1 MAEGL
6 DSVAVPSIAALPPTT
21 TRQIGSGQVLV
32 DPSSVVKELIDNALD
47 ARAKS
52 IFVDITANTVDS
64 IQVKDDGHG
73 IPAEDRP
80 LVCRRYCT
88 SKIRDFHDLREVGG
102 KWLGF
107 RGEALSSM
115 ADMSGS
121 LSVTTRVEGEPVA
134 VKLKYDRNGELASTE
149 HDSHPVG
156 TTVKV
161 TKFFAFIPVREVTAI
176 KNSTKV
182 LAKIRRLMQA
192 YALAR
197 PTIRFRLRVLKA
209 KNSNG
214 DFVYAPK
221 ADANIEDAVLKV
233 IGKDCALQCDWTAL
247 EANGFEVHAFLPK
260 PGASGPKIAHQGA
273 FVSIDARPVSN
284 SRGTIKRIITTYKER
299 LRKSA
304 PSLAGV
310 KDPFFYMNIICPP
323 DSYDPNIEPAKDDVM
338 FDNSEV
344 VVAVVDKLLRAYYP
358 EAVQDIPDIQDAEM
372 PTSAQ
377 RQYEPQSEELPSRI
391 ESSITI
397 HEDEPANRN
406 EQPTTD
412 PAQALPRWRSSMYGI
427 DEDDLEF
434 LQENPASVV
443 EEEDEKGLRAMEVS
457 NPWTIARMNT
467 TIKPKQAASNEQL
480 LSPVKSQRGS
490 DAHLTSPS
498 PAVTPRRPLSA
509 APLTPQTLSKT
520 NVRSPLDVELEGSI
534 QHMPHPSSEAG
545 ILDDMTQEWTMNS
558 RDRHRFAARPPQ
570 TGMSSHFARP
580 DINSIKS
587 GPSNYSQIGIS
598 SQRLTS
604 PVTPAPR
611 NRRTQ
616 PGYVNTPFAPPKQR
630 SNGTD
635 LGHYLLGTQALE
647 PARRQKQARKN
658 GGAPFPNNDSSSPS
672 RPMLNPAD
680 RPVAIQTHSNDNTDI
695 RNFFGR
701 GRDKEIAGSL
711 VNGLSRASSAE
722 PQSRSERAGNLPL
735 HNDDGQMN
743 IDPRPV
749 ADEFR
754 AFAEDKDYSFGPQT
768 SNRISKPPETH
779 RPDQSGKE
787 MEAYFKTQEQQHSSS
802 PSHTH
807 ISAQRQEPR
816 IAPSHETV
824 KTRRPRR
831 RTTDALERT
840 KSSKLPLERTP
851 HGFQIQDLV
860 LHLPVSIQTIVQ
872 SSRKLDMQRNSPEWG
887 YASESAYDVFGEPVF
902 EKKIMEWVITLDAL
916 LCQRY
921 ERIDGPDARCEIHEG
936 IQRALDGK
944 KEADDVTQ
952 REENMSQDVRRAAG
966 GKFGHDVSM
975 DLGDASGVVVQQ
987 PHIEVEKKVHD
998 DGEFDF
1004 DMEEFVDLTGGD
1016 ERQTLG
1022 VAGEGGAEAV
1032 KVKGEF
1038 DDDIEDEMLM
1048 DL

>member
-6 DSVAVPSIAALPPTT
+6 DSVAVPSIVALPPTT

-134 VKLKYDRNGELASTE
+134 FKLKYDRNGELASTE

-161 TKFFAFIPVREVTAI
+161 TKFFDFIPVRKETAI
-176 KNSTKV
+176 KNSAKT

-247 EANGFEVHAFLPK
+247 EADGFEIHAFLPK
-260 PGASGPKIAHQGA
+260 PGASGPKIAHRGA

-304 PSLAGV
+304 PALAGV

-344 VVAVVDKLLRAYYP
+344 VVAVVDKLLKAYYP
-358 EAVQDIPDIQDAEM
+358 EAIQDIPDIQDAEM

-377 RQYEPQSEELPSRI
+377 QQYEPQFEELPSRV

-397 HEDEPANRN
+397 HDDEPANRN

-427 DEDDLEF
+427 DEEDLEF
-434 LQENPASVV
+434 LQENPAPVV
-443 EEEDEKGLRAMEVS
+443 ETEEEKGLRAVEVS

-467 TIKPKQAASNEQL
+467 MIKPKQAVSNEQL
-480 LSPVKSQRGS
+480 PSPAKSQRSS
-490 DAHLTSPS
+490 DPHRPSPS

-509 APLTPQTLSKT
+509 VPLTPQTLSKT
-520 NVRSPLDVELEGSI
+520 NMRSPLDAELERSI
-534 QHMPHPSSEAG
+534 QHMSRLSSEAG
-545 ILDDMTQEWTMNS
+545 ALDDRIQE
-558 RDRHRFAARPPQ
+558 RDTDDRGRHERIGPLPQ
-570 TGMSSHFARP
+570 NASSSHFARS

-587 GPSNYSQIGIS
+587 GLADYNQIGKG

-616 PGYVNTPFAPPKQR
+616 PGYVNTPFAPSKQR
-630 SNGTD
+630 SNAMG
-635 LGHYLLGTQALE
+635 LGEYLLGTQALE
-647 PARRQKQARKN
+647 PARRQKQAKKT
-658 GGAPFPNNDSSSPS
+658 GGAPFPNNASSSPS
-672 RPMLNPAD
+672 RPALDPAD
-680 RPVAIQTHSNDNTDI
+680 RLVARQLHSNNNTDI

-701 GRDKEIAGSL
+701 GRDKGISESL
-711 VNGLSRASSAE
+711 VDGFPRASSAE
-722 PQSRSERAGNLPL
+722 PQSRSKRIRKSSLV
-735 HNDDGQMN
+735 NDDGQMN
-743 IDPRPV
+743 IDPRRV
-749 ADEFR
+749 ADQFR
-754 AFAEDKDYSFGPQT
+754 AFAEHEDHTFGPQM
-768 SNRISKPPETH
+768 SNRISKPPATH
-779 RPDQSGKE
+779 RPDQSAKE
-787 MEAYFKTQEQQHSSS
+787 IEAYFKTQEQQHSSS
-802 PSHTH
+802 LSRPQK
-807 ISAQRQEPR
+807 APQRQEPR
-816 IAPSHETV
+816 IAPPHETA

-851 HGFQIQDLV
+851 DGFQIQDLV
-860 LHLPVSIQTIVQ
+860 FHLPASIDTIVQ

-887 YASESAYDVFGEPVF
+887 YASESAYDVFGEPVR

-916 LCQRY
+916 LCKRY

-936 IQRALDGK
+936 IQRALDAR
-944 KEADDVTQ
+944 KEADDLTQ
-952 REENMSQDVRRAAG
+952 REESISQDVQRAAG
-966 GKFGHDVSM
+966 GRFEHDVSM
-975 DLGDASGVVVQQ
+975 DFGGASGVVVQQ
-987 PHIEVEKKVHD
+987 PVVEEEKKVHD

-1016 ERQTLG
+1016 ERQSMGT
-1022 VAGEGGAEAV
+1022 AGEADVSGI
-1032 KVKGEF
+1032 KGEF

>member
-161 TKFFAFIPVREVTAI
+161 TKFFDFVPVRKETAI
-176 KNSTKV
+176 KISLKM

-247 EANGFEVHAFLPK
+247 EANGFEVHAFLPR

-284 SRGTIKRIITTYKER
+284 SRGTIKRIITTFKDR
-299 LRKSA
+299 LRKST

-310 KDPFFYMNIICPP
+310 KDPFLCMDIICPP

-344 VVAVVDKLLRAYYP
+344 VVAVVDKLLKAYYP

-377 RQYEPQSEELPSRI
+377 QQYEPQFEELPSGI

-406 EQPTTD
+406 EQPATD

-434 LQENPASVV
+434 LQENPAPVV
-443 EEEDEKGLRAMEVS
+443 EEEDEKGLRAVEVS

-480 LSPVKSQRGS
+480 LSPAKSQRGS
-490 DAHLTSPS
+490 DAHLPSPS
-498 PAVTPRRPLSA
+498 PAATPRRPLSA

-520 NVRSPLDVELEGSI
+520 NMRSPLDAELERSI
-534 QHMPHPSSEAG
+534 QHMSHPSPEVG
-545 ILDDMTQEWTMNS
+545 VLDDRTPE
-558 RDRHRFAARPPQ
+558 RDTASQGRQNHLGPPLQ
-570 TGMSSHFARP
+570 TGMSSHFARS

-587 GPSNYSQIGIS
+587 GLTDYNHSGKG

-604 PVTPAPR
+604 PVMSAPR

-616 PGYVNTPFAPPKQR
+616 PAYVNTSFAPPKQR
-630 SNGTD
+630 SNGMG
-635 LGHYLLGTQALE
+635 LGEYVLGTQALE
-647 PARRQKQARKN
+647 PARRQKQAKKI
-658 GGAPFPNNDSSSPS
+658 GGAPFPSNASSSPS
-672 RPMLNPAD
+672 RPVLDPAD
-680 RPVAIQTHSNDNTDI
+680 RPVVKQVHSNDNTDI

-701 GRDKEIAGSL
+701 GRDKDMANPLVDGLFPAASVGPQSYSKRVRESSL
-711 VNGLSRASSAE
+711 VN
-722 PQSRSERAGNLPL
+722 
-735 HNDDGQMN
+735 DDVQMN
-743 IDPRPV
+743 TDSRRV
-749 ADEFR
+749 ANQFQ
-754 AFAEDKDYSFGPQT
+754 AFAEDEDHSFGPQT
-768 SNRISKPPETH
+768 SSRTSKPPETH
-779 RPDQSGKE
+779 RPDQSAKE
-787 MEAYFKTQEQQHSSS
+787 IEAYFKTQEQQHSSS
-802 PSHTH
+802 PSRPQK
-807 ISAQRQEPR
+807 APQRQEPR
-816 IAPSHETV
+816 IAPPHETS
-824 KTRRPRR
+824 KKPHRPRR

-851 HGFQIQDLV
+851 NGFQIQDLV
-860 LHLPVSIQTIVQ
+860 LHLPVTIDTIVQ
-872 SSRKLDMQRNSPEWG
+872 RSRKLDIQRNIPKWG
-887 YASESAYDVFGEPVF
+887 YASENAYDVFSEPVF

-921 ERIDGPDARCEIHEG
+921 ERIDGPDARCEMHEG
-936 IQRALDGK
+936 IQRALDARR
-944 KEADDVTQ
+944 EADGVTQ
-952 REENMSQDVRRAAG
+952 REEVLSQDVQRAAG
-966 GKFGHDVSM
+966 ERFEHDVSM
-975 DLGDASGVVVQQ
+975 DFGGASGVVVQQ
-987 PHIEVEKKVHD
+987 PVVEEEKKVHAD
-998 DGEFDF
+998 CEFDF

-1016 ERQTLG
+1016 GRQSMGT
-1022 VAGEGGAEAV
+1022 AGEADVSGI
-1032 KVKGEF
+1032 KGEF

>member
-21 TRQIGSGQVLV
+21 TRQIGSGQLLL
-32 DPSSVVKELIDNALD
+32 DSSSVVKELIDNALD

-134 VKLKYDRNGELASTE
+134 VKLKYDRSGELASTE

-161 TKFFAFIPVREVTAI
+161 TKFFEFIPVRKETAI
-176 KNSTKV
+176 KNSAKT

-247 EANGFEVHAFLPK
+247 EADGFEVHAFLPK

-273 FVSIDARPVSN
+273 FVSIDARPVAS
-284 SRGTIKRIITTYKER
+284 SRGTVKRIITTYKDR
-299 LRKSA
+299 LRKST
-304 PSLAGV
+304 PLLAGV
-310 KDPFFYMNIICPP
+310 KDPFLCMNIICPP

-344 VVAVVDKLLRAYYP
+344 VVAVVDKLLKAYYP
-358 EAVQDIPDIQDAEM
+358 EAIQDIPDIQDAEM

-377 RQYEPQSEELPSRI
+377 QQVEPQFEELPSRI

-406 EQPTTD
+406 EQAATD

-434 LQENPASVV
+434 LQENPAPVV
-443 EEEDEKGLRAMEVS
+443 EEEDEKGLRAVEVS

-467 TIKPKQAASNEQL
+467 TIKPKQAASNGQP
-480 LSPVKSQRGS
+480 LSPAKSQRGS
-490 DAHLTSPS
+490 DPHLPSPS
-498 PAVTPRRPLSA
+498 PAATPRRPLSA

-520 NVRSPLDVELEGSI
+520 NMRSPLDAELERSI
-534 QHMPHPSSEAG
+534 QHMSHPSSEAG
-545 ILDDMTQEWTMNS
+545 ALDDGIQE
-558 RDRHRFAARPPQ
+558 RDTDDRGRHERFGPLPQ
-570 TGMSSHFARP
+570 TGMSSHFARS

-587 GPSNYSQIGIS
+587 GLTDYNHSGKG

-604 PVTPAPR
+604 PIMSAPR

-616 PGYVNTPFAPPKQR
+616 PAYVNTPFAPPKQR
-630 SNGTD
+630 SNGVG
-635 LGHYLLGTQALE
+635 LGEYVLGTQALE
-647 PARRQKQARKN
+647 PARRQKQAKKT
-658 GGAPFPNNDSSSPS
+658 GGAPFLNNASSSPS
-672 RPMLNPAD
+672 RPVLDPTD
-680 RPVAIQTHSNDNTDI
+680 RLVARQLHSNDNTDI

-701 GRDKEIAGSL
+701 DRDKAIADSL
-711 VNGLSRASSAE
+711 VDGLSRVSSAE
-722 PQSRSERAGNLPL
+722 PQSRSKRARNTSLL
-735 HNDDGQMN
+735 DDAGQMN
-743 IDPRPV
+743 TNARAV
-749 ADEFR
+749 ADQLR
-754 AFAEDKDYSFGPQT
+754 VFAKHEEHPFGSQT

-779 RPDQSGKE
+779 RPDQSAKE
-787 MEAYFKTQEQQHSSS
+787 MEAYFKSQEQQHSSS
-802 PSHTH
+802 PSRPQKA
-807 ISAQRQEPR
+807 SQRQDPR
-816 IAPSHETV
+816 IAPPHETS
-824 KTRRPRR
+824 KKPHRPRR

-851 HGFQIQDLV
+851 SGFQIQDLV
-860 LHLPVSIQTIVQ
+860 LHLPASIDTIVQ

-887 YASESAYDVFGEPVF
+887 YASESAYHVFGEPVS

-916 LCQRY
+916 LCKRY
-921 ERIDGPDARCEIHEG
+921 ERIDSPDARCEMHEG
-936 IQRALDGK
+936 IQRALDAR
-944 KEADDVTQ
+944 KEADDVMQ
-952 REENMSQDVRRAAG
+952 REEGLSQNVRRAAG
-966 GKFGHDVSM
+966 ERCERDVSM
-975 DLGDASGVVVQQ
+975 GFGDASGVVVQQ
-987 PHIEVEKKVHD
+987 PVIEEEKQVHD

-1016 ERQTLG
+1016 ERQSMGT
-1022 VAGEGGAEAV
+1022 AGEADVSGI
-1032 KVKGEF
+1032 KGEF

>member
-52 IFVDITANTVDS
+52 IFVDTTVNTVDS

-161 TKFFAFIPVREVTAI
+161 TKFFDFIPVRKETGI
-176 KNSTKV
+176 KNSAKT

-247 EANGFEVHAFLPK
+247 VANDFEVHAFLPK

-304 PSLAGV
+304 PALAGV
-310 KDPFFYMNIICPP
+310 KDPFFCMNIICPP

-344 VVAVVDKLLRAYYP
+344 VVAVVDKLLKAYYP
-358 EAVQDIPDIQDAEM
+358 EAIQDIPDIQDAEM

-377 RQYEPQSEELPSRI
+377 QQYEPQFEELPSRI
-391 ESSITI
+391 ESPITI
-397 HEDEPANRN
+397 HEHEPANRN

-427 DEDDLEF
+427 DEEDLEF
-434 LQENPASVV
+434 LQENPAPVV
-443 EEEDEKGLRAMEVS
+443 EEEEEKGLRAVEVS

-480 LSPVKSQRGS
+480 LSPAKSQRGS
-490 DAHLTSPS
+490 EPHPSSPS
-498 PAVTPRRPLSA
+498 PAITPRRPLSA

-520 NVRSPLDVELEGSI
+520 NMRSPLDAELERSI
-534 QHMPHPSSEAG
+534 QHVSRPSSEAG
-545 ILDDMTQEWTMNS
+545 ILDDRTQERDTVS
-558 RDRHRFAARPPQ
+558 RDRHERLGPPPQ
-570 TGMSSHFARP
+570 NALSSHFARS

-587 GPSNYSQIGIS
+587 GLTDYSQIGKG
-598 SQRLTS
+598 SQRLTP
-604 PVTPAPR
+604 PVTSAPR

-616 PGYVNTPFAPPKQR
+616 PAHVNTPFAPPKQR
-630 SNGTD
+630 SNAMG
-635 LGHYLLGTQALE
+635 LGEYVLGTQALE
-647 PARRQKQARKN
+647 PARRQKQAKKI
-658 GGAPFPNNDSSSPS
+658 GGASFPNNALSSPS
-672 RPMLNPAD
+672 RPVIDPAD
-680 RPVAIQTHSNDNTDI
+680 RLVARQLHSNDNTDI

-701 GRDKEIAGSL
+701 GRDKDIANPL
-711 VNGLSRASSAE
+711 VDGFSRASSAE
-722 PQSRSERAGNLPL
+722 PQSRSKRTRNSSLV
-735 HNDDGQMN
+735 NDDGQM
-743 IDPRPV
+743 DTDSRRV
-749 ADEFR
+749 AEHFQ
-754 AFAEDKDYSFGPQT
+754 AFAEHEDHRFKPQIST
-768 SNRISKPPETH
+768 RISKPPETH
-779 RPDQSGKE
+779 HPDQSAKE

-802 PSHTH
+802 PSRPQKA
-807 ISAQRQEPR
+807 SQRQEPR
-816 IAPSHETV
+816 IAPPHETS
-824 KTRRPRR
+824 KKPHRLRR

-851 HGFQIQDLV
+851 DGFQIQDLI
-860 LHLPVSIQTIVQ
+860 LRLPASIDTIVQ
-872 SSRKLDMQRNSPEWG
+872 SSRKLDMQLNSPEWG
-887 YASESAYDVFGEPVF
+887 YASESAYDVFGEPVL
-902 EKKIMEWVITLDAL
+902 EKKIMEWVVTLDAM

-921 ERIDGPDARCEIHEG
+921 ERIDGPDARCEMHEG
-936 IQRALDGK
+936 IQRALDTR
-944 KEADDVTQ
+944 KEVDDVAQ
-952 REENMSQDVRRAAG
+952 MEVSISQDVRRAAG
-966 GKFGHDVSM
+966 ERIEHDVSM
-975 DLGDASGVVVQQ
+975 DVGDASGVVVQQ
-987 PHIEVEKKVHD
+987 PVVEEEKKVHD
-998 DGEFDF
+998 DCEFDF

-1016 ERQTLG
+1016 ERQSMG
-1022 VAGEGGAEAV
+1022 IAGEADVSGI
-1032 KVKGEF
+1032 KGEF

>member
-1 MAEGL
+1 M
-6 DSVAVPSIAALPPTT
+6 I
-21 TRQIGSGQVLV
+21 
-32 DPSSVVKELIDNALD
+32 
-47 ARAKS
+47 
-52 IFVDITANTVDS
+52 
-64 IQVKDDGHG
+64 
-73 IPAEDRP
+73 
-80 LVCRRYCT
+80 
-88 SKIRDFHDLREVGG
+88 
-102 KWLGF
+102 
-107 RGEALSSM
+107 
-115 ADMSGS
+115 
-121 LSVTTRVEGEPVA
+121 
-134 VKLKYDRNGELASTE
+134 
-149 HDSHPVG
+149 G

-161 TKFFAFIPVREVTAI
+161 TKFFDFIPVRKETAM
-176 KNSTKV
+176 KNSAKA

-197 PTIRFRLRVLKA
+197 PTIRFRLRVLRA
-209 KNSNG
+209 KNSNS

-273 FVSIDARPVSN
+273 FVSIDARPVSS

-310 KDPFFYMNIICPP
+310 KDPFFCMNIICPP

-344 VVAVVDKLLRAYYP
+344 VVAVVDKLLKAYYP

-377 RQYEPQSEELPSRI
+377 RRYEAQSEELPRHI
-391 ESSITI
+391 KSSITI
-397 HEDEPANRN
+397 HEDEPTDWN

-434 LQENPASVV
+434 LQENPAPVV
-443 EEEDEKGLRAMEVS
+443 EEEDEKGLRAVEVS

-480 LSPVKSQRGS
+480 LSPAKSQRGS
-490 DAHLTSPS
+490 DAHAPSPS

-520 NVRSPLDVELEGSI
+520 NMRSPLDAELERSI
-534 QHMPHPSSEAG
+534 HHMSHPSSEAG
-545 ILDDMTQEWTMNS
+545 ALDDRTQERGTD
-558 RDRHRFAARPPQ
+558 DRGRHERIGPLPQ
-570 TGMSSHFARP
+570 TGISSHFARS
-580 DINSIKS
+580 DINSIKPGLTDYNHS
-587 GPSNYSQIGIS
+587 GKG

-604 PVTPAPR
+604 PMMSAPR

-616 PGYVNTPFAPPKQR
+616 PAYANTPFAPPKQR
-630 SNGTD
+630 SNGMG
-635 LGHYLLGTQALE
+635 LGEYVLGTQALE
-647 PARRQKQARKN
+647 PARRQKQAKKI
-658 GGAPFPNNDSSSPS
+658 GGAPFPNNASSSPS
-672 RPMLNPAD
+672 RPVLNPAD
-680 RPVAIQTHSNDNTDI
+680 RPVAIQPHSNDNTDI
-695 RNFFGR
+695 RTFFGR
-701 GRDKEIAGSL
+701 GRDKDIANPL
-711 VNGLSRASSAE
+711 VDGVSRASSAE
-722 PQSRSERAGNLPL
+722 PQSRSKRARESSLFY
-735 HNDDGQMN
+735 NDVQMDT
-743 IDPRPV
+743 DPRAV
-749 ADEFR
+749 ADR
-754 AFAEDKDYSFGPQT
+754 PQTFAEHEDHRFSPQIPT
-768 SNRISKPPETH
+768 RISKPPATH
-779 RPDQSGKE
+779 RPDQSAKE
-787 MEAYFKTQEQQHSSS
+787 MEAYFQTQEQQHSSS
-802 PSHTH
+802 PSRPQK
-807 ISAQRQEPR
+807 APQRQEPR
-816 IAPSHETV
+816 IAPPHETS
-824 KTRRPRR
+824 KKPHRPRR

-851 HGFQIQDLV
+851 SGFQIQDLV
-860 LHLPVSIQTIVQ
+860 FHLPASIDTIVQ

-887 YASESAYDVFGEPVF
+887 YAPGSAYDVFGEPVR

-921 ERIDGPDARCEIHEG
+921 DRIDGPDARCEMHEG
-936 IQRALDGK
+936 IQRALDAR
-944 KEADDVTQ
+944 KEADDVMQ
-952 REENMSQDVRRAAG
+952 REEVLSEGVQRAAG
-966 GKFGHDVSM
+966 ERIEHDVSM

-987 PHIEVEKKVHD
+987 PVVEEEKKVHD
-998 DGEFDF
+998 DCEFDF

-1016 ERQTLG
+1016 ERQSMGT
-1022 VAGEGGAEAV
+1022 AGEADVSGI
-1032 KVKGEF
+1032 KGEF

>member
-161 TKFFAFIPVREVTAI
+161 AKFLEFIPVRKETAI
-176 KNSTKV
+176 KNSAKT
-182 LAKIRRLMQA
+182 LAKIRRLIQA

-221 ADANIEDAVLKV
+221 ADAKIEDAVLKV

-247 EANGFEVHAFLPK
+247 EANGFEVHAFLSK

-284 SRGTIKRIITTYKER
+284 SRGTIKRIITIYKDR
-299 LRKSA
+299 LRKSTL
-304 PSLAGV
+304 SLAGV
-310 KDPFFYMNIICPP
+310 KDPFFCMNIICPP

-344 VVAVVDKLLRAYYP
+344 VVAVVDKLLKAYYP
-358 EAVQDIPDIQDAEM
+358 EAIQDIPDIQDVEM

-377 RQYEPQSEELPSRI
+377 QHFEPQFEELPSRI

-406 EQPTTD
+406 EQPATD

-434 LQENPASVV
+434 LQENPAPVV
-443 EEEDEKGLRAMEVS
+443 EEEDEKGLRAVEVS

-480 LSPVKSQRGS
+480 LSPAKSQRGS

-520 NVRSPLDVELEGSI
+520 NMRSSLDAELERSI
-534 QHMPHPSSEAG
+534 QHMSHPSSEAG
-545 ILDDMTQEWTMNS
+545 ALDDRIQE
-558 RDRHRFAARPPQ
+558 RDTDNRGRHERIGPLPQ
-570 TGMSSHFARP
+570 TAMSSHFTRS

-587 GPSNYSQIGIS
+587 GLTDHNHSGKG

-604 PVTPAPR
+604 PIMSAPR

-616 PGYVNTPFAPPKQR
+616 PAHVNTPFAPPKQR
-630 SNGTD
+630 SNGMG
-635 LGHYLLGTQALE
+635 LGEYVLGTQALE
-647 PARRQKQARKN
+647 PARRQKQAKKN
-658 GGAPFPNNDSSSPS
+658 GGAPFPNNASSSPS
-672 RPMLNPAD
+672 RPVLDPTD
-680 RPVAIQTHSNDNTDI
+680 RLVARQLHSNDNTDI

-701 GRDKEIAGSL
+701 GRDKDIADTL
-711 VNGLSRASSAE
+711 VDGLSRASSAE
-722 PQSRSERAGNLPL
+722 PQSRSKRIIESLL
-735 HNDDGQMN
+735 VNDDVQMDT
-743 IDPRPV
+743 DPRRV
-749 ADEFR
+749 ADQFR
-754 AFAEDKDYSFGPQT
+754 AFAEHEDHTFGPQT
-768 SNRISKPPETH
+768 SNRISKPPATH
-779 RPDQSGKE
+779 HPDQGAKA

-802 PSHTH
+802 PSRPQKA
-807 ISAQRQEPR
+807 SQRQEPR
-816 IAPSHETV
+816 IAPPHETA

-840 KSSKLPLERTP
+840 KSSKLPQERTP
-851 HGFQIQDLV
+851 DGFQIQDLV
-860 LHLPVSIQTIVQ
+860 LHLPASIDTIVQ
-872 SSRKLDMQRNSPEWG
+872 RSRKLDMQRNSPEWG
-887 YASESAYDVFGEPVF
+887 YASESAYDVFGEPVC

-916 LCQRY
+916 LCKRY
-921 ERIDGPDARCEIHEG
+921 DRIDGPDARCEMHEG
-936 IQRALDGK
+936 IQRALDAR
-944 KEADDVTQ
+944 KEADEVTQ
-952 REENMSQDVRRAAG
+952 REDVLSQDVQRAAG
-966 GKFGHDVSM
+966 ERFEHDVLM
-975 DLGDASGVVVQQ
+975 DFGGASGEVVQQ
-987 PHIEVEKKVHD
+987 PVVEEEKKVHD
-998 DGEFDF
+998 DCEFDF

-1016 ERQTLG
+1016 ERQSTG
-1022 VAGEGGAEAV
+1022 TAGEADVSGI
-1032 KVKGEF
+1032 KGEF

>member
-88 SKIRDFHDLREVGG
+88 SKIRDLHDLREVGG

-134 VKLKYDRNGELASTE
+134 VKLKYDRNGELTSTE

-161 TKFFAFIPVREVTAI
+161 TKFFDFVPVRKETAI
-176 KNSTKV
+176 KNSAKV

-221 ADANIEDAVLKV
+221 ADANVEDAVLKV

-260 PGASGPKIAHQGA
+260 PGASGSKIAHQGA

-284 SRGTIKRIITTYKER
+284 SRGTIKRIIATYKER

-310 KDPFFYMNIICPP
+310 KDPFFCMNIICPP

-344 VVAVVDKLLRAYYP
+344 VVAVVDKLLKAYYP
-358 EAVQDIPDIQDAEM
+358 EAIQAIQDIQDAEM

-377 RQYEPQSEELPSRI
+377 QQYEPQFEELPSRV

-434 LQENPASVV
+434 LQENPAPVV
-443 EEEDEKGLRAMEVS
+443 EEEDEKGLRAVEVIHHM
-457 NPWTIARMNT
+457 PD
-467 TIKPKQAASNEQL
+467 
-480 LSPVKSQRGS
+480 LSS
-490 DAHLTSPS
+490 DAG
-498 PAVTPRRPLSA
+498 A
-509 APLTPQTLSKT
+509 
-520 NVRSPLDVELEGSI
+520 
-534 QHMPHPSSEAG
+534 
-545 ILDDMTQEWTMNS
+545 LDDRTQERDTDS
-558 RDRHRFAARPPQ
+558 RDCHERLGAPSQNAL
-570 TGMSSHFARP
+570 SSHFARS

-587 GPSNYSQIGIS
+587 GLTDYNQIEKG

-604 PVTPAPR
+604 PVMSAPR

-616 PGYVNTPFAPPKQR
+616 PAYVNTPIAPPKQR
-630 SNGTD
+630 SN
-635 LGHYLLGTQALE
+635 
-647 PARRQKQARKN
+647 ARRQKQAKKM
-658 GGAPFPNNDSSSPS
+658 GGSPFSNNASSSPS
-672 RPMLNPAD
+672 RPVLDPAD
-680 RPVAIQTHSNDNTDI
+680 RLVARQLHSNDNTDI
-695 RNFFGR
+695 RNFFAR
-701 GRDKEIAGSL
+701 GRDKGTSDSL
-711 VNGLSRASSAE
+711 VDGLSRASSAE
-722 PQSRSERAGNLPL
+722 PQSRSKRIRNSSLV
-735 HNDDGQMN
+735 NDDVQMN
-743 IDPRPV
+743 TDSRRV
-749 ADEFR
+749 ADQFQ
-754 AFAEDKDYSFGPQT
+754 AVAEPEDRPLGLQIST
-768 SNRISKPPETH
+768 RISKPPETH
-779 RPDQSGKE
+779 RPDQSTKE
-787 MEAYFKTQEQQHSSS
+787 MEAYFKTQVQQHSSS
-802 PSHTH
+802 PSR
-807 ISAQRQEPR
+807 SQKASQRQEPR
-816 IAPSHETV
+816 IAPPHETS
-824 KTRRPRR
+824 KKPHRLRR

-851 HGFQIQDLV
+851 DGFQIQDLI
-860 LHLPVSIQTIVQ
+860 LHLPASIDTIVQ

-902 EKKIMEWVITLDAL
+902 EKKIMEWVVTLDAL

-921 ERIDGPDARCEIHEG
+921 ERVDGPDARCELHEG
-936 IQRALDGK
+936 IQRALDAR

-952 REENMSQDVRRAAG
+952 REESIGQDVRRAAG
-966 GKFGHDVSM
+966 ERIEHDVSM
-975 DLGDASGVVVQQ
+975 DFGGASGVVVQQ
-987 PHIEVEKKVHD
+987 PVVEEEKKVQD
-998 DGEFDF
+998 DCEFDF

-1016 ERQTLG
+1016 GRQNLSI
-1022 VAGEGGAEAV
+1022 AGQENVEED

>member
-115 ADMSGS
+115 AEMSGS
-121 LSVTTRVEGEPVA
+121 LYVTTRVEGEPVA
-134 VKLKYDRNGELASTE
+134 VKLRYDRNGELASTE

-161 TKFFAFIPVREVTAI
+161 TKFFESIPVRRETAI
-176 KNSTKV
+176 KNSAKV

-209 KNSNG
+209 RNSNG

-247 EANGFEVHAFLPK
+247 EADGFEVHAFLPK

-284 SRGTIKRIITTYKER
+284 SRGTVKRIITMYKDR
-299 LRKSA
+299 LRKST

-310 KDPFFYMNIICPP
+310 KDPFFCMNIICPP

-344 VVAVVDKLLRAYYP
+344 VVAVVDKLLKAFYP
-358 EAVQDIPDIQDAEM
+358 EAIHDIPDIQDAEV

-377 RQYEPQSEELPSRI
+377 QQFEPQFEELPSRV

-406 EQPTTD
+406 EQPATD

-434 LQENPASVV
+434 LQENPAPVV
-443 EEEDEKGLRAMEVS
+443 EEEEEKGLRAVEVS

-480 LSPVKSQRGS
+480 LSPAKSQRGS
-490 DAHLTSPS
+490 DPHLPSPS
-498 PAVTPRRPLSA
+498 PAVTPRRALSA
-509 APLTPQTLSKT
+509 APLTPQTLSKM
-520 NVRSPLDVELEGSI
+520 NMRSPLDAELERSI
-534 QHMPHPSSEAG
+534 QHMPHPSSEVGA
-545 ILDDMTQEWTMNS
+545 LDDRIQEWDTDN
-558 RDRHRFAARPPQ
+558 RARHERIGPLPQ
-570 TGMSSHFARP
+570 TGMSSHFAQS

-587 GPSNYSQIGIS
+587 GLTDYNHSGKGL
-598 SQRLTS
+598 QRLTS
-604 PVTPAPR
+604 PVTSAPR
-611 NRRTQ
+611 SRRTQ
-616 PGYVNTPFAPPKQR
+616 PANVNTPFAPPRRR
-630 SNGTD
+630 SNGMR
-635 LGHYLLGTQALE
+635 LGEYVLGTQAHE
-647 PARRQKQARKN
+647 PARRQKQAKKI
-658 GGAPFPNNDSSSPS
+658 GGPPFPNNASSSPS
-672 RPMLNPAD
+672 RPVLDPAD
-680 RPVAIQTHSNDNTDI
+680 RPVARQLRSNDNTDI
-695 RNFFGR
+695 RNFFGS
-701 GRDKEIAGSL
+701 GRDKAIADSL
-711 VNGLSRASSAE
+711 VDGFPRASSAE
-722 PQSRSERAGNLPL
+722 PQSRSKRTTDSSLL
-735 HNDDGQMN
+735 DDDFQMDT
-743 IDPRPV
+743 DPRRV
-749 ADEFR
+749 ADQFR
-754 AFAEDKDYSFGPQT
+754 ASAEHQDDSSGP
-768 SNRISKPPETH
+768 RISTRIPQPPATH
-779 RPDQSGKE
+779 HPDQSAKD

-802 PSHTH
+802 PSRPPKA
-807 ISAQRQEPR
+807 SQRQEPR
-816 IAPSHETV
+816 IAPPHETT
-824 KTRRPRR
+824 KKPHRPRR

-851 HGFQIQDLV
+851 DGFQIQDLI
-860 LHLPVSIQTIVQ
+860 LHLPVSIDTIVQ
-872 SSRKLDMQRNSPEWG
+872 RSRKLDMQRNSPEWG
-887 YASESAYDVFGEPVF
+887 YASESAYNVFGEPVF
-902 EKKIMEWVITLDAL
+902 EKKIMERVITLDAL
-916 LCQRY
+916 LCERY
-921 ERIDGPDARCEIHEG
+921 GRIDGPDARCEMHEG
-936 IQRALDGK
+936 IQRALDAR

-952 REENMSQDVRRAAG
+952 REKDMSQDVRHAAG
-966 GKFGHDVSM
+966 ERFEHGVSM
-975 DLGDASGVVVQQ
+975 DFDEASGVVVQQ
-987 PHIEVEKKVHD
+987 PVVEEEKKAND
-998 DGEFDF
+998 DDEFGF

-1016 ERQTLG
+1016 EGQIVGT
-1022 VAGEGGAEAV
+1022 AGAADVSGI
-1032 KVKGEF
+1032 KGEF

-1048 DL
+1048 DI

>member
-1 MAEGL
+1 MAEDL

-161 TKFFAFIPVREVTAI
+161 TKFFDFIPVRKETAI
-176 KNSTKV
+176 KNSAKM

-209 KNSNG
+209 KNNNG

-221 ADANIEDAVLKV
+221 ADANVEDAVLKV

-247 EANGFEVHAFLPK
+247 EADGFEIHAFLPK

-299 LRKSA
+299 LRKST

-310 KDPFFYMNIICPP
+310 KDPFFCMNILCPP

-338 FDNSEV
+338 LDNSEV
-344 VVAVVDKLLRAYYP
+344 VVAVVDKLLGAYYP
-358 EAVQDIPDIQDAEM
+358 EAIQDIPDIQDAEI

-377 RQYEPQSEELPSRI
+377 QQYEPQFEELPSQV
-391 ESSITI
+391 ESSMMI
-397 HEDEPANRN
+397 HEDGPTTRY
-406 EQPTTD
+406 EQPPTD

-434 LQENPASVV
+434 LQENPAPVV
-443 EEEDEKGLRAMEVS
+443 EEEDEKGLRAVEVS

-467 TIKPKQAASNEQL
+467 TIKPKQAVNNEQL
-480 LSPVKSQRGS
+480 LSPAKSQRGGDS
-490 DAHLTSPS
+490 HLTSPS

-520 NVRSPLDVELEGSI
+520 NMRSSLDAELERSI
-534 QHMPHPSSEAG
+534 QHMSHPSSEAG
-545 ILDDMTQEWTMNS
+545 TLNDRTQERDTDS
-558 RDRHRFAARPPQ
+558 RDRHERLGAPPQ
-570 TGMSSHFARP
+570 NALSSHFARS

-587 GPSNYSQIGIS
+587 GLTDHNHFGAG

-604 PVTPAPR
+604 PVTSVPR

-616 PGYVNTPFAPPKQR
+616 PTYVNTPFAPPKQR
-630 SNGTD
+630 SNAMG
-635 LGHYLLGTQALE
+635 LGEYVLGTQALE
-647 PARRQKQARKN
+647 PARRQKKAKKT
-658 GGAPFPNNDSSSPS
+658 GGAPLLNNASSSPS
-672 RPMLNPAD
+672 RPTLNPAD
-680 RPVAIQTHSNDNTDI
+680 RPVAIQLHSNDNTDI

-701 GRDKEIAGSL
+701 GRDTDIAESL
-711 VNGLSRASSAE
+711 VDGLSPAASVG
-722 PQSRSERAGNLPL
+722 PQSYSKRVRESSLV
-735 HNDDGQMN
+735 NDDGQMN
-743 IDPRPV
+743 IDPRRV
-749 ADEFR
+749 ADQFR
-754 AFAEDKDYSFGPQT
+754 AFAEHEEHPFDSQT
-768 SNRISKPPETH
+768 STQISKPPATH
-779 RPDQSGKE
+779 RPDQSAKE
-787 MEAYFKTQEQQHSSS
+787 MEAYFQTQEQQHSSS
-802 PSHTH
+802 PSRPQKA
-807 ISAQRQEPR
+807 SQKQEPR
-816 IAPSHETV
+816 IAPPHETS
-824 KTRRPRR
+824 KKPHRLRR

-851 HGFQIQDLV
+851 DGFQIQDLIFR
-860 LHLPVSIQTIVQ
+860 LPASIHTIVQ

-902 EKKIMEWVITLDAL
+902 EKKIMEWVVTLDAL
-916 LCQRY
+916 LCKRY
-921 ERIDGPDARCEIHEG
+921 ERIDGPDARCEMHEG
-936 IQRALDGK
+936 IQRALDARN
-944 KEADDVTQ
+944 EADDVTQ
-952 REENMSQDVRRAAG
+952 REEGLSQDVQRAAG
-966 GKFGHDVSM
+966 ERLEHDVSM
-975 DLGDASGVVVQQ
+975 DFGDASGVVVQQ
-987 PHIEVEKKVHD
+987 LIIEEEKKVHD

-1016 ERQTLG
+1016 ERQIVGT
-1022 VAGEGGAEAV
+1022 AGEADVSGI
-1032 KVKGEF
+1032 KGEF

>member
-1 MAEGL
+1 M
-6 DSVAVPSIAALPPTT
+6 
-21 TRQIGSGQVLV
+21 
-32 DPSSVVKELIDNALD
+32 
-47 ARAKS
+47 
-52 IFVDITANTVDS
+52 
-64 IQVKDDGHG
+64 
-73 IPAEDRP
+73 
-80 LVCRRYCT
+80 
-88 SKIRDFHDLREVGG
+88 
-102 KWLGF
+102 
-107 RGEALSSM
+107 
-115 ADMSGS
+115 
-121 LSVTTRVEGEPVA
+121 
-134 VKLKYDRNGELASTE
+134 
-149 HDSHPVG
+149 
-156 TTVKV
+156 
-161 TKFFAFIPVREVTAI
+161 
-176 KNSTKV
+176 

-284 SRGTIKRIITTYKER
+284 SRGTIKRIITTHKDR
-299 LRKSA
+299 LRKSS

-310 KDPFFYMNIICPP
+310 KDLFFCMNIICPP

-344 VVAVVDKLLRAYYP
+344 VVAVVDKLLKAYYP
-358 EAVQDIPDIQDAEM
+358 EAIQDIPDIPDAEM

-377 RQYEPQSEELPSRI
+377 QQFEPRFEKLPSLI

-397 HEDEPANRN
+397 HEDEFANRN
-406 EQPTTD
+406 EQPATD
-412 PAQALPRWRSSMYGI
+412 PAQALPCWRSSMYGI

-434 LQENPASVV
+434 LQENPAPVV
-443 EEEDEKGLRAMEVS
+443 EEEDEKGLRAVEVS

-480 LSPVKSQRGS
+480 LSPAKSQRGS
-490 DAHLTSPS
+490 DAHLPSTS

-520 NVRSPLDVELEGSI
+520 NMRSPLDAELERGI
-534 QHMPHPSSEAG
+534 QHMSHPSSEAG
-545 ILDDMTQEWTMNS
+545 AIDDRIQE
-558 RDRHRFAARPPQ
+558 RDTDDRGRHERIGPLPQ
-570 TGMSSHFARP
+570 TGMSSHFARS

-587 GPSNYSQIGIS
+587 GLMDYNNSGKG

-604 PVTPAPR
+604 PVTSAPR

-616 PGYVNTPFAPPKQR
+616 PTYVNTPFAPSKQS
-630 SNGTD
+630 SNGME
-635 LGHYLLGTQALE
+635 LGEYVLGTQALE
-647 PARRQKQARKN
+647 PARPQKQAKKI
-658 GGAPFPNNDSSSPS
+658 GGAPFPNNASSSPS
-672 RPMLNPAD
+672 RPVLDPTD
-680 RPVAIQTHSNDNTDI
+680 RLLARQLHSNDNTDI
-695 RNFFGR
+695 RNFFAR
-701 GRDKEIAGSL
+701 GRDKGTSDSL
-711 VNGLSRASSAE
+711 VDGLSRASSAE
-722 PQSRSERAGNLPL
+722 PQPHSKRVRESSLF
-735 HNDDGQMN
+735 HNDVQMN
-743 IDPRPV
+743 TNPREV
-749 ADEFR
+749 DDQFQ
-754 AFAEDKDYSFGPQT
+754 AFAEHEDHRFSPQIST
-768 SNRISKPPETH
+768 RISKPPETH
-779 RPDQSGKE
+779 RPDQSAKE

-802 PSHTH
+802 PSRPQKA
-807 ISAQRQEPR
+807 SQRQEPR
-816 IAPSHETV
+816 IAPPHETS
-824 KTRRPRR
+824 KKPHRPRR

-851 HGFQIQDLV
+851 DGFQIQDLI
-860 LHLPVSIQTIVQ
+860 LHLPASIDTIVQ

-921 ERIDGPDARCEIHEG
+921 ERIDGPDARCEMHEG
-936 IQRALDGK
+936 FQRALDVRR
-944 KEADDVTQ
+944 EEDDVAQ
-952 REENMSQDVRRAAG
+952 REESISQDVRRAAG
-966 GKFGHDVSM
+966 ETFEYDVSM
-975 DLGDASGVVVQQ
+975 DFSDASGVVVPQAV
-987 PHIEVEKKVHD
+987 IEEEKKAND

-1016 ERQTLG
+1016 ERQIMGT
-1022 VAGEGGAEAV
+1022 AGEADVSGI
-1032 KVKGEF
+1032 KGEF